1 MNDSNPPGSV
11 LGDYIS
17 SLLSDP
23 PRDADGEGSQ
33 SEARSGTDV
42 AERSVVV
49 FEGPGIGI
57 AVASE
62 SVSEPVAA
70 TDCRAPE
77 PGGHDWI
84 VGSAEIDG
92 DICWLIDC
100 DRLIQPSAAATQAQY
115 WLPALHLPIALVA
128 RGRPESGTLAHEEIV
143 WRGSEGTRPWL
154 AGTAT
159 ASQRVLIDIGGI
171 ASLLPVDSR
180 EDKT

>member
-1 MNDSNPPGSV
+1 MNDSDSPGSV

-17 SLLSDP
+17 SLLSGP
-23 PRDADGEGSQ
+23 PRDPDGEGAQ
-33 SEARSGTDV
+33 SEARSGIDV
-42 AERSVVV
+42 AGRSVVL

-62 SVSEPVAA
+62 SVGEPVAA

-77 PGGHDWI
+77 PGGHDWV

-100 DRLIQPSAAATQAQY
+100 DRLIQPNAAATLAQY
-115 WLPALHLPIALVA
+115 WLPARDVPIALVA
-128 RGRPESGTLAHEEIV
+128 RGRPEHGTLAHEEIV
-143 WRGSEGTRPWL
+143 WRGSEGTRRWL

-159 ASQRVLIDIGGI
+159 ASRRVLIDTGGI
-171 ASLLPVDSR
+171 ASLLPVHSG